1 LKLFWINHH
10 AKTPNESGG
19 NRHYELGRRLATSH
33 GFDVTIIR
41 AANTHTGGLPDK
53 ELLKEVKDRGF
64 ALQDHEGCKFLTVD
78 CSDCSRNS
86 MASRVVNMVSF
97 ARNAKKVVKSRILGK
112 PDLVI
117 GSVVHPFAAAAA
129 FDLSRYF
136 DVPFVYEVRDLWP
149 LTPIELG
156 GYSKWHPFLMYI
168 DHLDRKL
175 SKNAEL
181 IITTAPLMK
190 EYYKERLGLPEEKFV
205 WITNGTDVEMFQ
217 KAQNNSQNAGEK
229 KTFDIYYT
237 GAHGLAN
244 GLDKIL
250 DQMHVIKERFPQVRL
265 VLVGDGP
272 RKKHLQERAKQ
283 ENLPV
288 AFLDP
293 VPKKE
298 LPNLL
303 KNADALLFNL
313 LTSSIFRFGISP
325 NKIADY
331 HAIGKPILMVGEYA
345 QNPVLESGA
354 GLVAPTL
361 DELPGSIGT
370 MLEMGAKSRREM
382 GLKGVEYA
390 KAHYDWESLT
400 QRLFLRLK
408 EIKVD

>member
-1 LKLFWINHH
+1 MKLFWINHH

-53 ELLKEVKDRGF
+53 ELLKEVKDQGF
-64 ALQDHEGCKFLTVD
+64 ALRDHEGCKFLTVD
-78 CSDCSRNS
+78 CTDCSRDS

-97 ARNAKKVVKSRILGK
+97 ARNAKKVVKSGVLGK

-117 GSVVHPFAAAAA
+117 GSVVHTFAAAAA

-168 DHLDRKL
+168 AHLDRKL

-190 EYYKERLGLPEEKFV
+190 EYYKERFGLPDEKFL
-205 WITNGTDVEMFQ
+205 WITNGTDVNMFQ
-217 KAQNNSQNAGEK
+217 QTEKAQDEK
-229 KTFDIYYT
+229 GKTTFDIYYT
-237 GAHGLAN
+237 GAHGMAN

-250 DQMHVIKERFPQVRL
+250 DQMHVIKHRFPQVRL
-265 VLVGDGP
+265 FFVGDGP
-272 RKKHLQERAKQ
+272 LKPRLQERAKK
-283 ENLPV
+283 EKLPV
-288 AFLDP
+288 TFLDP

-298 LPNLL
+298 LPKILSD
-303 KNADALLFNL
+303 ADALLFHL
-313 LTSSIFRFGISP
+313 LPSSIFRFGISP

-331 HAIGKPILMVGEYA
+331 HAAGKPILMVGEYA
-345 QNPVLESGA
+345 QNPVLESNA
-354 GLVAPTL
+354 GLVARTTE
-361 DELPGSIGT
+361 ELPRIIGEL
-370 MLEMGAKSRREM
+370 LEFEPAERNAMGH
-382 GLKGVEYA
+382 KGIEYA
-390 KAHYDWESLT
+390 KKNYDWNSLAKSMC
-400 QRLFLRLK
+400 QKLE
-408 EIKVD
+408 EIKH